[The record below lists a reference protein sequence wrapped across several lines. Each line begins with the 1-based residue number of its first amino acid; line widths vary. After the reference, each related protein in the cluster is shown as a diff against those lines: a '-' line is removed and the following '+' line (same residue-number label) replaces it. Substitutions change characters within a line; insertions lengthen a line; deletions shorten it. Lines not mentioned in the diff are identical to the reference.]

1 MSDEPQT
8 TDRETPLLAEWRT
21 RFRPTWGFGALALL
35 FIALFAWSELRLREA
50 REQLSVLEAAN
61 RALGEERRR
70 FDAAANA
77 AGQHTTALARTTR
90 VVVLEG
96 ASGVGRL
103 YVNDAEK
110 SAVAVF
116 VNLPP
121 IPMASRYHLW
131 LRAASGGELKRIA
144 SFTPQSDHSAHVILS
159 DISFEGTPLVELT
172 AGSADEAKPSGT
184 AVLLSGTL

>member
-1 MSDEPQT
+1 MNDEPQT
-8 TDRETPLLAEWRT
+8 ADRETPLLAEWRT

-96 ASGVGRL
+96 TSGVGRI
-103 YVNDAEK
+103 YVNDVEK

-131 LRAASGGELKRIA
+131 QRPPSGEPRRIA
-144 SFTPQSDHSAHVILS
+144 SFTPQPDHSAHVILS
-159 DISFEGTPLVELT
+159 DVSFEGTPLVELT
-172 AGSADEAKPSGT
+172 AGAADEAKPSGT